1 MTEETRMILDQL
13 QSMDQKI
20 GQMDQKV
27 GQMDQKIDQLT
38 EEVSDL
44 RTDVNGLKEDVSILK
59 ENDKKRE
66 QELKLIQL
74 TIENELNR
82 NIQLIAEGHLDLDRK
97 LTEALGVKAERELI
111 KVRLNMMESELRLLK
126 AQIG

>member
-20 GQMDQKV
+20 GR
-27 GQMDQKIDQLT
+27 IS
-38 EEVSDL
+38 EEVSEI
-44 RTDVNGLKEDVSILK
+44 RTDVNDLKKDVIVLK
-59 ENDKKRE
+59 DNDKKRE
-66 QELKLIQL
+66 QQLKLLQL
-74 TIENELNR
+74 TVENELNR

-111 KVRLNMMESELRLLK
+111 KVRLNIMESELRLLK